1 MACTL
6 DELARLVGG
15 TVVGDGTLTIN
26 GASPPATAAAGE
38 LTLVDKPENLKK
50 LTGCPAAAAVVPPGV
65 DSPIPAI
72 VAADVHAAFSK
83 IVMHFRPQ
91 RAAVRIG
98 VSPLAVVSPSA
109 RLGANVD
116 VHPHAVIGDDVEI
129 GANATIHA
137 GVQIMAGSKLGDD
150 VVVFPNSVL
159 YENTIVGA
167 RSILHAA
174 VVLGAYGFGYKQVAG
189 RHVITAQL
197 GWVELGDDVEIGAG
211 TTIDRGTYGPTRIG
225 EGTKIDDQVQIGHNV
240 LIGKH
245 NLICAQVGIAGS
257 SSTGDY
263 VVIAGQ
269 AGFKDHVHIGH
280 RAVIGGMSGIMN
292 DIPEG
297 AVVVGLPATPAREQ
311 MVKQASLNKLP
322 EMLRQFKA
330 LEKTVAELQRRLAT
344 GEPDSAAA

>member
-197 GWVELGDDVEIGAG
+197 GWVELGD
-211 TTIDRGTYGPTRIG
+211 
-225 EGTKIDDQVQIGHNV
+225 
-240 LIGKH
+240 
-245 NLICAQVGIAGS
+245 
-257 SSTGDY
+257 
-263 VVIAGQ
+263 
-269 AGFKDHVHIGH
+269 HVHIGH